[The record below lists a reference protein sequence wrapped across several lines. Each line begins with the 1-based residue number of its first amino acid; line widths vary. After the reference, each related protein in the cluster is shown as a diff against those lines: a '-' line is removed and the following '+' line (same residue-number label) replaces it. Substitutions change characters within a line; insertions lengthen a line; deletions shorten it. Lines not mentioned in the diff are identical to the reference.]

1 MMKMDWKTSLGTV
14 ALYSVGGAAA
24 GYYAVGAEHSDSAAV
39 ESTFVTPA
47 DRTRGAQR
55 GGMIGGL
62 FGLGLVGLFGAMSS
76 KGTRRLVNGS
86 AALLGFG
93 GLLWSVN
100 KFRSERT
107 AEAPRGTAS
116 VLPSTAATV
125 PANEASTPPAQL
137 DADIA
142 KTLADEFDGEGT
154 PSDADIL
161 AAGGGA
167 SSGMNGLGRLAAMR
181 RRGAAPFNPRYYR

>member
-1 MMKMDWKTSLGTV
+1 MKMDWKTSLGTV

-24 GYYAVGAEHSDSAAV
+24 GYYAVGSEHSSSAAV
-39 ESTFVTPA
+39 ERTFVTPA

-62 FGLGLVGLFGAMSS
+62 FGVGLIGLVGTMTN

-86 AALLGFG
+86 VALLGFG

-100 KFRSERT
+100 KFRTERT

-116 VLPSTAATV
+116 VLPTRATTV

-142 KTLADEFDGEGT
+142 QTLANEFDGGGV
-154 PSDADIL
+154 PSDADLL

-167 SSGMNGLGRLAAMR
+167 SSGMTGLGRLAALRM
-181 RRGAAPFNPRYYR
+181 RGAAPFNPRYYR